1 MHLYLIGYRGSGK
14 STVGRVVAQR
24 LARPFSD
31 SDDLVEAESGMT
43 IKDIFAEKGEPWFR
57 DLEAKVIA
65 ELAGETQFS
74 RVVSLGGGA
83 ILRTSTQEILK
94 ATGLCVWLTA
104 SAEFLFQRIQSD
116 DATKLRRPNLS
127 QSGGYSEVVELLE
140 KRTPIYRGIV

>member
-83 ILRTSTQEILK
+83 ILRTVDSTD
-94 ATGLCVWLTA
+94 
-104 SAEFLFQRIQSD
+104 F
-116 DATKLRRPNLS
+116 
-127 QSGGYSEVVELLE
+127 
-140 KRTPIYRGIV
+140 